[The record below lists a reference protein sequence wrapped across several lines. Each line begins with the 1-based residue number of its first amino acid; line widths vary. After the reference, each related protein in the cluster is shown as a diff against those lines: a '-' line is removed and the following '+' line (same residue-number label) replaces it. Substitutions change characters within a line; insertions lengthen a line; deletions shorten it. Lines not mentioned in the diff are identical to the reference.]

1 MRVIICYINNMIFK
15 VRLSEIWSLDPISF
29 NIKLFKTKVSIIDG
43 RQFKMCL
50 VLEEM
55 APILILKI
63 KL

>member
-1 MRVIICYINNMIFK
+1 MIFK

-43 RQFKMCL
+43 RQFKMCV

-55 APILILKI
+55 APILIF
-63 KL
+63 